1 MAVERSLS
9 DKLRTQLGIYSAAVV
24 ERVDRIEAE
33 TMRRIVERTRAT
45 APRGA
50 RAVRRKKDEGR
61 PHLYL
66 SIASKKRDR
75 LPGQSVYVWYVQSPN
90 AWLTHL
96 VENEHRSRNGGIVQ
110 GAHFLQQALDA
121 ELPRME
127 AEIKEAAKCRSMKF

>member
-1 MAVERSLS
+1 MADERSLEYQ
-9 DKLRTQLGIYSAAVV
+9 LRTELGIYSAAVA
-24 ERVDRIEAE
+24 ERIDRIAAE

-50 RAVRRKKDEGR
+50 RTVRRKKDEGR

-66 SIASKKRDR
+66 SIASKKRDGR
-75 LPGQSVYVWYVQSPN
+75 LGESVYVWYVQSPN
-90 AWLTHL
+90 SWLAHL
-96 VENEHRSRNGGIVQ
+96 VEKGHRSRNGGFVQ

-127 AEIKEAAKCRSMKF
+127 AEIKEAAVNADQ